1 MMSGKSDVQFRQLT
15 PKQLR
20 ILRLIRDYQRKHGYS
35 PTMQELADVLGVT
48 KVTVFEHVT
57 GLEKKGLLRR
67 SKHRARSL
75 ELTPR
80 VAFPDESEGM
90 LPLVGHIAA
99 GAPIEAIEN
108 PDVVDLG
115 SMFTSPA
122 GVFALRVRGDSMID
136 EQIRDGDLVVAER
149 RETARDGETVV
160 ALLEDMPARHFL
172 TGKPLVLRR
181 DQLGTVVMTYDG
193 TAFEVEFAGRD
204 GRAYALLPVPAGKL
218 MILRDTPEPAA
229 A

>member
-1 MMSGKSDVQFRQLT
+1 MTGKPDGQFRQLT

-35 PTMQELADVLGVT
+35 PTMQEIADVLGVT

-75 ELTPR
+75 ELTSR

-108 PDVVDLG
+108 PDIVDLG
-115 SMFTSPA
+115 NMFSCSA

-136 EQIRDGDLVVAER
+136 EQIRDGDLIVAER

-160 ALLEDMPARHFL
+160 ALLDDGEATLKKFYRESNRIRLQPANPAYSPIYVNKVQIQ
-172 TGKPLVLRR
+172 GVVIGVLR
-181 DQLGTVVMTYDG
+181 MY
-193 TAFEVEFAGRD
+193 
-204 GRAYALLPVPAGKL
+204 K
-218 MILRDTPEPAA
+218 
-229 A
+229 

>member
-1 MMSGKSDVQFRQLT
+1 MPGGTHPRLT

-20 ILRLIRDYQRKHGYS
+20 ILTLIRDYQRKHGYS

-57 GLEKKGLLRR
+57 GLERKGLLRR

-80 VAFPDESEGM
+80 VAFPDDSATI

-99 GAPIEAIEN
+99 GAPIEAIQNEETI
-108 PDVVDLG
+108 DLEELFG
-115 SMFTSPA
+115 A
-122 GVFALRVRGDSMID
+122 AKGVYLLKVRGDSMID
-136 EQIRDGDLVVAER
+136 EQIRDGDLVVVER

-160 ALLEDMPARHFL
+160 ALLDDGEATLKKFYKEGKRVRLQPANPAFSPIYVDDVRVQ
-172 TGKPLVLRR
+172 GVVVGVLRSYR
-181 DQLGTVVMTYDG
+181 
-193 TAFEVEFAGRD
+193 
-204 GRAYALLPVPAGKL
+204 
-218 MILRDTPEPAA
+218 
-229 A
+229 